1 MGTMFLKEK
10 ISYYRQHWFVRNVA
24 TLQVGSFLGNFTQ
37 ALIGVFVAR
46 ILQPEKFGVYVLAMS
61 LASLLSIFLA
71 SGSQDAVSSLL
82 GASYAKKDKIEV
94 KEILAFFI
102 KITLITSSISL
113 IGAVL
118 APWLASVFYQ
128 DPLIGFYAGVV
139 VVAAMVSSFL
149 FSISSLV
156 LQVAGKIK
164 TMMVLGVVDQ
174 ALRWGLS
181 LFFVFMGFGIFGA
194 VAGHLIGATVVFL
207 ISYFMWARLKKEFPI
222 FPSLRTLFKNIKKV
236 SLKKYL
242 GFSVWIAID
251 RNVANLYLLLPVVLT
266 GIYISSTEVTYF
278 KLAFGYINLALS
290 LLGPISILLNVEF
303 PKMKVENSKSLPRN
317 FIKVSVYSVI
327 ISTLIT
333 AGVVIVAP
341 IVFKVLYGENFLPS
355 VPYVA
360 GLFVYGALYGI
371 GVGLGPMWR
380 AINKVKTSI
389 IINLIT
395 LGLGIPLGLW
405 LINSFGLWGTITMVT
420 VWFTASHFV
429 SFFYLMKHLKSD
441 VA

>member
-1 MGTMFLKEK
+1 
-10 ISYYRQHWFVRNVA
+10 
-24 TLQVGSFLGNFTQ
+24 
-37 ALIGVFVAR
+37 
-46 ILQPEKFGVYVLAMS
+46 
-61 LASLLSIFLA
+61 
-71 SGSQDAVSSLL
+71 
-82 GASYAKKDKIEV
+82 
-94 KEILAFFI
+94 
-102 KITLITSSISL
+102 
-113 IGAVL
+113 
-118 APWLASVFYQ
+118 
-128 DPLIGFYAGVV
+128 
-139 VVAAMVSSFL
+139 MV
-149 FSISSLV
+149 
-156 LQVAGKIK
+156 
-164 TMMVLGVVDQ
+164 VLGVVDQ